1 MKRLTVFWLCLIGAF
16 AFSVMVVVSA
26 QAKKTEH
33 GPLVLESHGA
43 QAHLG
48 TSKGTIS
55 STSNEGKG
63 LFENPTKGSASSRF
77 NGVEFETIHAKCQ
90 NSGAEAGVVETKALT
105 EETGWIAKGSEA
117 GVVFAPAS
125 GLYLAEFECSGIGV
139 KVKGSVIG
147 HTSPLNVDS
156 ADSKLDLFGTEG
168 IAFHNEPETFEGS
181 ATKHVL
187 ETEFSGTAGEFESL
201 QEQRNVNVHNHG
213 NESVCKTKV
222 KKGVPVTKCK
232 PGQAETN
239 GIVNPAQPEI
249 GRCDKQKGGK
259 FGEANCAT
267 LAEPGKGKFEFVP
280 IPG

>member
-1 MKRLTVFWLCLIGAF
+1 MKRFTVFGLGLIASF
-16 AFSVMVVVSA
+16 ALSVMVVAGA

-43 QAHLG
+43 NAHLG

-55 STSNEGKG
+55 STSNEGSG
-63 LFENPTKGSASSRF
+63 LFENPTKGAASSRF

-90 NSGAEAGVVETKALT
+90 NSGAESGVVETKPLT
-105 EETGWIAKGSEA
+105 EETGWIATGTEA

-125 GLYLAEFECSGIGV
+125 GLYLAEFECAGVGV

-168 IAFHNEPETFEGS
+168 VAFHNEPETFAGS
-181 ATKHVL
+181 ATKHIL

-213 NESVCKTKV
+213 NPSVCKTK
-222 KKGVPVTKCK
+222 KGKTKCK

-249 GRCDKQKGGK
+249 GRCDKLKGGK
-259 FGEANCAT
+259 FSEANCAT
-267 LAEPGKGKFEFVP
+267 MAEPGKGKFEFVP

>member
-16 AFSVMVVVSA
+16 AFSAMIVVGA

-33 GPLVLESHGA
+33 GALVLESHGPN
-43 QAHLG
+43 AHLG

-55 STSNEGKG
+55 SSSNEGKG
-63 LFENPTKGSASSRF
+63 EFNNPTKGAASSRF

-90 NSGAEAGVVETKALT
+90 SAGQEAGVVETLPLT
-105 EETGWIAKGSEA
+105 EETGWIAKGTEA

-125 GLYLAEFECSGIGV
+125 GTNLAEFECGGIGV

-168 IAFHNEPETFEGS
+168 IAFHNEPERFDGEPSTVH
-181 ATKHVL
+181 KVL
-187 ETEFSGTAGEFESL
+187 KSEFTGTTGELESL

-213 NESVCKTKV
+213 NSTVCKL
-222 KKGVPVTKCK
+222 KKGKEKCK

-239 GIVNPAQPEI
+239 GVVNPAQPEI

-259 FGEANCAT
+259 FSEANCAT